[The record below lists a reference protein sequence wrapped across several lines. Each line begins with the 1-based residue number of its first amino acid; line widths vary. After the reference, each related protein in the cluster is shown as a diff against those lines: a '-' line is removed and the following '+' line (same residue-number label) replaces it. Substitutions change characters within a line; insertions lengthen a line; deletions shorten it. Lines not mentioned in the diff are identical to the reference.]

1 MNQPEASTEATN
13 MMSEETLDM
22 VREAFYNVR
31 RVLRLKRW
39 DLDDKVVSPFL
50 HESNS
55 DRLTVSIVR
64 DDGERTSIQLDLR
77 GLLRQEGSVTV
88 TGIEE
93 EIEMALLEKRIV
105 A

>member
-1 MNQPEASTEATN
+1 MVT
-13 MMSEETLDM
+13 EETLEK
-22 VREAFYNVR
+22 VREAFFNVR
-31 RVLRLKRW
+31 RVLGLKRW

-77 GLLRQEGSVTV
+77 SLIRQEGAVPL
-88 TGIEE
+88 TGLEE
-93 EIEMALLEKRIV
+93 EIETALHEKNVI

>member
-1 MNQPEASTEATN
+1 MV
-13 MMSEETLDM
+13 SEETLRK

-31 RVLRLKRW
+31 RGLGLSRW

-64 DDGERTSIQLDLR
+64 DDSERTSISLDLR
-77 GLLRQEGSVTV
+77 SLIRQEAPS
-88 TGIEE
+88 
-93 EIEMALLEKRIV
+93 R
-105 A
+105 

>member
-1 MNQPEASTEATN
+1 MVT
-13 MMSEETLDM
+13 EETLEK

-31 RVLRLKRW
+31 RALGLKRW

-64 DDGERTSIQLDLR
+64 DDGERTRISLDLR
-77 GLLRQEGSVTV
+77 SLIRQEGAVTL
-88 TGIEE
+88 TGLEE
-93 EIEMALLEKRIV
+93 EIEMALHEKDIT

>member
-1 MNQPEASTEATN
+1 MVT
-13 MMSEETLDM
+13 EETLEQ

-31 RVLRLKRW
+31 RALGLNRW

-55 DRLTVSIVR
+55 DRLTVSIIR
-64 DDGERTSIQLDLR
+64 EDDERTSISLDLR
-77 GLLRQEGSVTV
+77 SLIRQEGAGTLR
-88 TGIEE
+88 GLEE
-93 EIEMALLEKRIV
+93 EIEVALREKNIT

>member
-1 MNQPEASTEATN
+1 MIT
-13 MMSEETLDM
+13 EETLER

-31 RVLRLKRW
+31 HELGLSRW

-64 DDGERTSIQLDLR
+64 DDGERTSIQLDLTS
-77 GLLRQEGSVTV
+77 LIRQEGAVTLM
-88 TGIEE
+88 GLEE
-93 EIEMALLEKRIV
+93 EIEMALHEKNII

>member
-1 MNQPEASTEATN
+1 MVT
-13 MMSEETLDM
+13 EETLER
-22 VREAFYNVR
+22 VREAFYSAR
-31 RVLRLKRW
+31 RELKLERW

-77 GLLRQEGSVTV
+77 SLIRQEGAVTLL
-88 TGIEE
+88 GLEE
-93 EIEMALLEKRIV
+93 EIEMALHEKNLT

>member
-1 MNQPEASTEATN
+1 MVT
-13 MMSEETLDM
+13 EETLEK

-31 RVLRLKRW
+31 RALGLKRW

-64 DDGERTSIQLDLR
+64 DDGERTSIGLDLR
-77 GLLRQEGSVTV
+77 SLIRQEGTV
-88 TGIEE
+88 SLIGLEE
-93 EIEMALLEKRIV
+93 EIEMALREKNV
-105 A
+105 TA

>member
-1 MNQPEASTEATN
+1 MVT
-13 MMSEETLDM
+13 EETLNK

-31 RVLRLKRW
+31 RAEGLRRW

-55 DRLTVSIVR
+55 DRLTVSIAR
-64 DDGERTSIQLDLR
+64 DGGERTSIQLDLSS
-77 GLLRQEGSVTV
+77 LIRQESAVTL
-88 TGIEE
+88 TGLEE
-93 EIEMALLEKRIV
+93 EIETALHEKNVI

>member
-1 MNQPEASTEATN
+1 MVT
-13 MMSEETLDM
+13 EETLER

-31 RVLRLKRW
+31 RELGLSRW

-55 DRLTVSIVR
+55 DRLTVSLVR

-77 GLLRQEGSVTV
+77 SLIRQESAVTV
-88 TGIEE
+88 MGLEE
-93 EIEMALLEKRIV
+93 EIEIALHEKKIID
-105 A
+105 